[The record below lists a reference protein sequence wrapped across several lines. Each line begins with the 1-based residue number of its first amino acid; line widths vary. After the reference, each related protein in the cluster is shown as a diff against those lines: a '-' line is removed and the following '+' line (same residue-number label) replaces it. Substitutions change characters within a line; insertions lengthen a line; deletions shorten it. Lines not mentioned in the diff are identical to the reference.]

1 MIYKQFEQS
10 DIVVGR
16 STKVSTGIFS
26 NGSVYQ
32 TQSDVASGSLQATI
46 SGSNRYDVY
55 NGYYYLDVYPS
66 LAATSSSNDLILSI
80 AYGNKNGYG
89 TSYDEYTNIKVSPT
103 EAIYSQYV
111 NALNNSEDFAIK
123 SQSSVGSTI
132 STVTLSSDFI
142 VLSYNSQKIRD
153 GIDAG
158 QFQLTLKNDVSNQYV
173 RLIDD
178 SSITSQSGS
187 AAYYNLIL
195 GQYDETT
202 GEAKYCDYSS
212 VTNGLLISSG
222 PANYT
227 GAKSVAQYHPTTGIG
242 LIFPKAGIVVL
253 NCEFLND
260 LLMNASGTNYG
271 NASANAL
278 ITIPSTATAN
288 NVRTNA
294 PDGTTIPAT
303 SNALFKQAVYN
314 AIRASG
320 DNMRVRRSE
329 YVPSRHYFV
338 RVKNRDFNYSNNP
351 SFTYNSPTPDPITGE
366 TKQRGDII
374 QTEFLTDP
382 KVYPTSVGLYNN
394 NNELVAVAKL
404 SRPAQKTFSNELLI
418 KVRLDF

>member
-32 TQSDVASGSLQATI
+32 TQSAVASGSLQATI

-103 EAIYSQYV
+103 KAIYTQYV
-111 NALNNSEDFAIK
+111 NAINNGEDFSVK
-123 SQSSVGSTI
+123 SQSTPASSVTSV
-132 STVTLSSDFI
+132 SLSSDFI

-153 GIDAG
+153 GIDPG
-158 QFQLTLKNDVSNQYV
+158 QFQLTLKNNVSNQYV

-178 SSITSQSGS
+178 SSITTQSGS

-195 GQYDETT
+195 GQYSETT
-202 GEAKYCDYSS
+202 GEASYCDYTS
-212 VTNGLLISSG
+212 VTDGLLISTG
-222 PANYT
+222 PVNYT
-227 GAKSVAQYHPTTGIG
+227 GLKSVAQYHPTTGIG
-242 LIFPKAGIVVL
+242 LVFPRSGIVIL
-253 NCEFLND
+253 NCDFLYR
-260 LLMNASGTNYG
+260 LLNSTSASPAGA
-271 NASANAL
+271 ASANATHR
-278 ITIPSTATAN
+278 ITSSTERTTAP
-288 NVRTNA
+288 TSG
-294 PDGTTIPAT
+294 PPAT
-303 SNALFKQAVYN
+303 GNKSFKEAVYD
-314 AIRASG
+314 AIKSSG

-338 RVKNRDFNYSNNP
+338 RVKNRDFNYTNNP
-351 SFTYNSPTPDPITGE
+351 TFSYQRAQEDQVTGE
-366 TKQRGDII
+366 IRQRGDII

-394 NNELVAVAKL
+394 NNELVAIAKL

>member
-32 TQSDVASGSLQATI
+32 TQSAVASGSLQATI

-80 AYGNKNGYG
+80 AYANKSGFG

-103 EAIYSQYV
+103 KAIYTQYV
-111 NALNNSEDFAIK
+111 NAINNGEDFSIK
-123 SQSSVGSTI
+123 SQSTPASSVTSV
-132 STVTLSSDFI
+132 SLSSDFI

-158 QFQLTLKNDVSNQYV
+158 QFQLTLKNDVSNQYI

-187 AAYYNLIL
+187 SAYYNLIL
-195 GQYDETT
+195 GQYSETT
-202 GEAKYCDYSS
+202 GEASYCDYTS

-222 PANYT
+222 TTDYT

-242 LIFPKAGIVVL
+242 LVFPKAGIIIL

-260 LLMNASGTNYG
+260 LLMASGG
-271 NASANAL
+271 GGVASSNAL

-288 NVRTNA
+288 NARTYA
-294 PDGTTIPAT
+294 PGATTYL
-303 SNALFKQAVYN
+303 NNQLFKQAVYN
-314 AIRASG
+314 AIRASS
-320 DNMRVRRSE
+320 DNMRVRRGE

-338 RVKNRDFNYSNNP
+338 RVKNRDFNYTNNP
-351 SFTYNSPTPDPITGE
+351 TFTYQTATTDTVTGE
-366 TKQRGDII
+366 IRQRGDIK

>member
-32 TQSDVASGSLQATI
+32 TQGDVASGSLQATI

-103 EAIYSQYV
+103 KAIYTQYV
-111 NALNNSEDFAIK
+111 NAINNGEDFSVK
-123 SQSSVGSTI
+123 SQSTPASSVTSV
-132 STVTLSSDFI
+132 SLSSDFI

-153 GIDAG
+153 GIDPG
-158 QFQLTLKNDVSNQYV
+158 QFQITLKNDVSGEYV

-178 SSITSQSGS
+178 SSITTQSGS

-195 GQYDETT
+195 GQYNETT
-202 GEAKYCDYSS
+202 GAATYNNYTSLP
-212 VTNGLLISSG
+212 TGLLISSG
-222 PANYT
+222 TTDYA

-242 LIFPKAGIVVL
+242 LVFPKSGIVIL

-260 LLMNASGTNYG
+260 LLMASGG
-271 NASANAL
+271 GGSASSNAL
-278 ITIPSTATAN
+278 ITIPSTGTAN
-288 NVRTNA
+288 NARTYA
-294 PDGTTIPAT
+294 PAAGTYL
-303 SNALFKQAVYN
+303 NNQLFKEAVYN
-314 AIRASG
+314 AIRTTSSSEK
-320 DNMRVRRSE
+320 MRVRRSE

-338 RVKNRDFNYSNNP
+338 RVKNRDFNYTNNP
-351 SFTYNSPTPDPITGE
+351 TFSYQRAQDDQVTGE
-366 TKQRGDII
+366 IRQRGDII

-394 NNELVAVAKL
+394 NNELVAIAKL